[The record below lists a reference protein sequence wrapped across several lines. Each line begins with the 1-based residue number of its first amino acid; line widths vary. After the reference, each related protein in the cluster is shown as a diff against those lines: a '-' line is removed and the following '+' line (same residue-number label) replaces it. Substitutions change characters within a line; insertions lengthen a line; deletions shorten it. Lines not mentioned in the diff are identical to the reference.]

1 MWISQHEWVPF
12 WGDPIIRII
21 VFGVYTGAS
30 MLMEIVF
37 GVYTGAS
44 MLMET
49 TLFGRHKHVCTHL
62 RTFLLSSRRSSQSV
76 NALGRR
82 MLRNRSTN

>member
-30 MLMEIVF
+30 MLME
-37 GVYTGAS
+37 
-44 MLMET
+44 T
-49 TLFGRHKHVCTHL
+49 TLFGRHKHMCTHL
-62 RTFLLSSRRSSQSV
+62 RTFLLSSRRSSQSA

-82 MLRNRSTN
+82 MLRNRSTD